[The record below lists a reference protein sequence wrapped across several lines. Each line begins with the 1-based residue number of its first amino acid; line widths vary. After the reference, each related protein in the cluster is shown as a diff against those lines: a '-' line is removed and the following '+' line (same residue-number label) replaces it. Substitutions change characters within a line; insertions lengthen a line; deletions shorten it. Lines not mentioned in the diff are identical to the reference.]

1 MKASLQIGI
10 TGYGTE
16 GCAHVDATV
25 LIPTENGEYR
35 HLKVYSGM
43 LPAEDLPETMPVE
56 QWALIAISAHV
67 EVIKATI
74 ATKISRGP
82 VTLPSQVP
90 IPLRLLRLG
99 AWPALSRRPE

>member
-1 MKASLQIGI
+1 MRASLQIGI

-16 GCAHVDATV
+16 GCAHVDASV

-35 HLKVYSGM
+35 QLQIYSEM
-43 LPAEDLPETMPVE
+43 LPAEDLPETMPIE
-56 QWALIAISAHV
+56 QWALIVMSAHV

-74 ATKISRGP
+74 ATKISRGS

-90 IPLRLLRLG
+90 IPSRFLRLG